1 MTGDCAWDGCPNEE
15 KRGPAPSKLGT
26 PFGMRIPPKPTPP
39 PRLPTP
45 CVTCPPPWNPPAWKP
60 PPPWKLPPPPA
71 CPPPPPLKPPPP
83 NPPPPPPWPAA
94 HPALARA
101 IDVMPTKLSN
111 FNLFIFQ
118 HRDSSVSRPLRVR
131 GVLWCRGR
139 VALGSCFRG
148 RFPGTL
154 RGLRDEGIVR

>member
-1 MTGDCAWDGCPNEE
+1 MTGDCAWDGCLNEE

-60 PPPWKLPPPPA
+60 PPPWKLPPPALAPPPPPPA

-83 NPPPPPPWPAA
+83 NPPSPPPWPAA

-101 IDVMPTKLSN
+101 IDVMPAKLSSFN
-111 FNLFIFQ
+111 FFILKD
-118 HRDSSVSRPLRVR
+118 RDSSVSRPLRVSR
-131 GVLWCRGR
+131 VL
-139 VALGSCFRG
+139 
-148 RFPGTL
+148 
-154 RGLRDEGIVR
+154 